1 MHQDLVFP
9 RSVEEPIQRGLVV
22 CGCSV
27 CYTKR
32 SSLLSTCSYL
42 SINSR
47 ATISLYAISHLQE
60 QLWVT
65 FKQFLPAVDM
75 SVCRSIVKEKHLAKH
90 VFRFFTH
97 FNVIALAMSS
107 SVPTPYQLRE
117 EYLSYQFE
125 FESFLKTMLTTRN
138 DWTLR
143 KVSSR
148 LIGNVQR
155 EGIFYR
161 E

>member
-1 MHQDLVFP
+1 
-9 RSVEEPIQRGLVV
+9 
-22 CGCSV
+22 
-27 CYTKR
+27 
-32 SSLLSTCSYL
+32 
-42 SINSR
+42 
-47 ATISLYAISHLQE
+47 
-60 QLWVT
+60 
-65 FKQFLPAVDM
+65 
-75 SVCRSIVKEKHLAKH
+75 VKEKHLAKH
-90 VFRFFTH
+90 IFRFFTH

-143 KVSSR
+143 KISSR